1 MIAIAHEAGW
11 TIPDETRER
20 MEGALK
26 NFVEGKI
33 IRYSPLPTADL
44 SIRKLSAIEALSRSG
59 KAEAKL
65 LSSISIEP
73 NLWPTSAVIDWM
85 NILQNVSDIPNREE
99 RRKEAE
105 QIIRSRLNF
114 QGTTMGFS
122 TEGSDCLWWLMVS
135 NDVNAVRVI
144 LSLLH
149 SEKWKEDMPRM
160 VQGALAR
167 QIRGRWDLT
176 VANAWG
182 VLAMEKFS
190 KAFEAVPVTGSTRT
204 SLSTQSQ
211 TTDWSAIAQGEG
223 LSVSLAC
230 QERRTLHRSSGHGKT
245 MGNDPEP
252 CRHSLERTV
261 LKRIQD
267 QKDHHPR

>member
-1 MIAIAHEAGW
+1 M
-11 TIPDETRER
+11 
-20 MEGALK
+20 
-26 NFVEGKI
+26 
-33 IRYSPLPTADL
+33 
-44 SIRKLSAIEALSRSG
+44 
-59 KAEAKL
+59 
-65 LSSISIEP
+65 
-73 NLWPTSAVIDWM
+73 IDWL
-85 NILQNVSDIPNREE
+85 NILQNMGDLPKREE

-114 QGTTMGFS
+114 QGTKMGFS

-149 SEKWKEDMPRM
+149 SEKWKEDMPRL

-190 KAFEAVPVTGSTRT
+190 KAFEDDPCHGLNPYDPVDTISNDG
-204 SLSTQSQ
+204 LEHLTQR
-211 TTDWSAIAQGEG
+211 EG
-223 LSVSLAC
+223 LSVFLAC
-230 QERRTLHRSSGHGKT
+230 KERRTLHLSSGRRKA
-245 MGNDPEP
+245 MGNDPESCCHP
-252 CRHSLERTV
+252 LERAF

-267 QKDHHPR
+267 QEDHHPH